1 MTEPSKSNLIFSR
14 LQQNYARQLESHKSY
29 RDFIDLIS
37 GLHCKKKR
45 KEKAITINHH
55 FINHH

>member
-29 RDFIDLIS
+29 RDFIVDLIS
-37 GLHCKKKR
+37 GLHCKKK
-45 KEKAITINHH
+45 EKKKQSPLTI
-55 FINHH
+55 IL